1 MNATTTALITFAA
14 VLGAGVLG
22 SALRRVLPSNHV
34 GSDSWSMVAV
44 GIGFISTMNAIVL
57 GLLVAS
63 SKGAYDAKV
72 ADLQDAA
79 ANVIILDRTLR
90 HYGPETQKTRAMLHD
105 LVKSR
110 TDLDWIKSQVPADA
124 RAAPAAPAIY
134 ASELIEQSVRSL
146 SPAGEAQHALQTRAL
161 QIIDQITQ
169 KRWLFVAQSTE
180 GVSTALLVSLVA
192 WLAVIA
198 GCAGLFAP
206 RHATMF
212 VIAVLCALAISG
224 TIFLIVSMY
233 RPYEGP
239 LKLSNGP
246 LVRALAVLEQ
256 P

>member
-1 MNATTTALITFAA
+1 MNATITALIAFAA

-22 SALRRVLPSNHV
+22 SALRRVLPSSHI

-63 SKGAYDAKV
+63 AKGSYDAKV
-72 ADLQDAA
+72 SDLQDAA
-79 ANVIILDRTLR
+79 ANVIVLDRTLR
-90 HYGPETQKTRAMLHD
+90 EYGPETQKTRALLRD
-105 LVKSR
+105 LVKAR
-110 TDLDWIKSQVPADA
+110 TNLQWIRSQTASAD
-124 RAAPAAPAIY
+124 RAAPPAPAAY

-146 SPAGEAQHALQTRAL
+146 SPASDVQRALQMRAL

-180 GVSTALLVSLVA
+180 GVSTPLLVSLVA

-212 VIAVLCALAISG
+212 AIAVLCSLAIAG

-233 RPYEGP
+233 SPYEGP
-239 LKLSNGP
+239 LKLSDAP
-246 LVRALAVLEQ
+246 LRRALAVLEQ

>member
-1 MNATTTALITFAA
+1 MNAWLTALITFAV
-14 VLGAGVLG
+14 VLGAGLLG
-22 SALRRVLPSNHV
+22 SALRRVLPSSHV

-63 SKGAYDAKV
+63 AKGAYDEKV
-72 ADLQDAA
+72 SDLQDVAA
-79 ANVIILDRTLR
+79 DLIVLDRTLR
-90 HYGPETQKTRAMLHD
+90 QYGPETQRTRALLHD

-110 TDLDWIKSQVPADA
+110 SDLQWIKTQAAAHDHATTEVPGN
-124 RAAPAAPAIY
+124 
-134 ASELIEQSVRSL
+134 ELIEQSLRAL
-146 SPAGEAQHALQTRAL
+146 SPANEVQRALQTRAL
-161 QIIDQITQ
+161 QVIDRFTQ

-180 GVSTALLVSLVA
+180 GVSPVLLISLVS

-212 VIAVLCALAISG
+212 GIAVLCSLAISG

-233 RPYEGP
+233 SPYEGP
-239 LKLSNGP
+239 LKLSNAP
-246 LVRALAVLEQ
+246 LLRTLAILEQ